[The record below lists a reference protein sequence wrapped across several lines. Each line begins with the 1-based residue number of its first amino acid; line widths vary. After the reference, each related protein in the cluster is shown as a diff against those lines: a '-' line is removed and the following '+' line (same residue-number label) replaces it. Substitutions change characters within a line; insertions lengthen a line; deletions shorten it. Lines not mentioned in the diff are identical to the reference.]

1 MGGNLSNIYPEPGH
15 TMCQSPK
22 AKPSIALLL
31 IFVLKNECLTIP
43 LVRSDVVDYK
53 REAA

>member
-1 MGGNLSNIYPEPGH
+1 LKSHRVVPGRGLATEREP
-15 TMCQSPK
+15 PK
-22 AKPSIALLL
+22 AKLSVALLL
-31 IFVLKNECLTIP
+31 VFVLKNECLTIP